1 MPCRMRCAGKPR
13 RFNSLLNFQI
23 KYCHD
28 QVKLTELYKSM
39 EIQYSN
45 YVISQLGK
53 WTERIPPPYVYARRA
68 AMPVI
73 NSWIS
78 LTSLDFGAK
87 DSHKGAAAEKSI
99 YGNYFFGGLIVTF
112 LRALFTA
119 CLHFLWDFTWYSLF
133 NYTT

>member
-1 MPCRMRCAGKPR
+1 M
-13 RFNSLLNFQI
+13 
-23 KYCHD
+23 
-28 QVKLTELYKSM
+28 LTELYKSM

-87 DSHKGAAAEKSI
+87 DSHKGAAAKPMVI
-99 YGNYFFGGLIVTF
+99 TFFGGTYCYIFKGIVYC
-112 LRALFTA
+112 LFT
-119 CLHFLWDFTWYSLF
+119 FFMGFYMVF
-133 NYTT
+133 II

>member
-1 MPCRMRCAGKPR
+1 
-13 RFNSLLNFQI
+13 
-23 KYCHD
+23 
-28 QVKLTELYKSM
+28 M

-53 WTERIPPPYVYARRA
+53 WTERIPPPYVYARSAA

-87 DSHKGAAAEKSI
+87 DWHKGAAAEKSI
-99 YGNYFFGGLIVTF
+99 YGNYFFGGTYSYIFKGIVYCSFTF
-112 LRALFTA
+112 FMGFYMVFIIS
-119 CLHFLWDFTWYSLF
+119 LHYLDGKQSFLE
-133 NYTT
+133 

>member
-1 MPCRMRCAGKPR
+1 M
-13 RFNSLLNFQI
+13 
-23 KYCHD
+23 
-28 QVKLTELYKSM
+28 LTELYKSM

-53 WTERIPPPYVYARRA
+53 WTERIPPPYVYARSAA

-99 YGNYFFGGLIVTF
+99 YGNY
-112 LRALFTA
+112 LFWGDLL
-119 CLHFLWDFTWYSLF
+119 LHF
-133 NYTT
+133 

>member
-1 MPCRMRCAGKPR
+1 M
-13 RFNSLLNFQI
+13 
-23 KYCHD
+23 
-28 QVKLTELYKSM
+28 LTELYKSM

-53 WTERIPPPYVYARRA
+53 WTERIPPPYVYARSAA

-99 YGNYFFGGLIVTF
+99 YGNYFFGGLIVKF
-112 LRALFTA
+112 LGDIVYCLFT
-119 CLHFLWDFTWYSLF
+119 FLWDFSFT
-133 NYTT
+133 